1 MKPLPLFVRTAILPV
16 ALLFASLPANGQSK
30 LACQMCHPA
39 EKADWLAGRHSNTQR
54 DVAGEL
60 AANWI
65 GQRPDSVIHGS
76 SAENCVSCHGPVAVA
91 TGTGMTEVQVMGHFF
106 TTTGGVYTD
115 STTTADSANWP
126 HVGCV
131 SCHNVPSG
139 HPATM
144 PTMSQFNSSTA
155 QYDSMAT
162 SSMLCGQCHGTL
174 RFPDTDHR
182 IFDAWKL
189 SRHGHRG
196 QEDLAGELAA
206 NWAGQ
211 TPDSVI
217 TGSAAEN
224 CIACH
229 APTAVPQKSTITE
242 VDVLKRFFTTT
253 GGAFTAATTSAD
265 TIHWPD
271 MACNGCHNPHNPGS
285 LSYYNST
292 AKTYQVMASSDSLC
306 GQCHGSLRFP
316 ETDHRSFDLEQGT
329 GAIGVPDK
337 VTMPGAK
344 CVDCHMG
351 KSDVDGTNS
360 LMFKGHRWTP
370 IVEEPDGSR
379 FASCT
384 GCHQA
389 MSADSAGSQIAKWQE
404 EFQALDSVAAALL
417 VKADSIAN
425 AKHDSTKIRLVA
437 EARHNLD
444 MAELDES
451 GGFHNHLYGVALLK
465 DATARA
471 SVVTGIKPPQ
481 LNTELPARFAVFQ
494 NYPNPFN
501 PSTKIRYELP
511 KQAKVSLKVYNLLGQ
526 EVMSLV
532 NTEQSAGRYEVELN
546 AQGLASGMYLYRI
559 QAGDFVQT
567 RKLLLLR

>member
-1 MKPLPLFVRTAILPV
+1 MLPMALFVS
-16 ALLFASLPANGQSK
+16 SLPANAQSR
-30 LACQMCHPA
+30 LVCQICHAA
-39 EKADWLAGRHSNTQR
+39 EKADWLDGRHSNTQR

-76 SAENCVSCHGPVAVA
+76 SAENCVSCHGPLAV
-91 TGTGMTEVQVMGHFF
+91 TNGTGMTEVQVMGHFF

-115 STTTADSANWP
+115 STTIADSVSWP
-126 HVGCV
+126 HVGCE
-131 SCHNVPSG
+131 SCHKVPSN
-139 HPATM
+139 HLPPVSLM
-144 PTMSQFNSSTA
+144 PTLALFNSSTA
-155 QYDSMAT
+155 HYDSMAT
-162 SSMLCGQCHGTL
+162 SSILCGQCHGTL
-174 RFPDTDHR
+174 RFVDTDHR
-182 IFDAWKL
+182 IYDAWKL

-217 TGSAAEN
+217 NGSAPEN

-229 APTAVPQKSTITE
+229 APTGVPRNGTE
-242 VDVLKRFFTTT
+242 EDVLKRFFTTT
-253 GGAFTAATTSAD
+253 GGAFTAATSVAD

-271 MACNGCHNPHNPGS
+271 MACDGCHNPHNPGA

-292 AKTYQVMASSDSLC
+292 TKRYQVMASSDSLC

-316 ETDHRSFDLEQGT
+316 ETDHRSYDLERGT

-351 KSDVDGTNS
+351 KSEVDGTNS
-360 LMFKGHRWTP
+360 LMFKGHRWTAV
-370 IVEEPDGSR
+370 VEEPDGSK

-384 GCHQA
+384 TCHPA
-389 MSADSAGSQIAKWQE
+389 MSADSARAQVAKWQD
-404 EFQALDSVAAALL
+404 EFRALDSVASALV

-425 AKHDSTKIRLVA
+425 VKQDSSKLRLVA
-437 EARHNLD
+437 EAQHNLD

-451 GGFHNHLYGVALLK
+451 GGFHNHLYSVALLK
-465 DATARA
+465 DAAARA
-471 SVVTGIKPPQ
+471 GVVTGIRLPQ

-511 KQAKVSLKVYNLLGQ
+511 RPAKVSLKVYNLLGQ

-532 NTEQSAGRYEVELN
+532 NVEQSAGRYEVELN
-546 AQGLASGMYLYRI
+546 AQGLASGIYIYRI
-559 QAGDFVQT
+559 QAGDFVAA
-567 RKLLLLR
+567 RKILLLK